1 MSTLNVSSI
10 KFWWKNHTNDKVKD
24 ELVEVKDLQSMHMQ
38 RDQTRNESIPTGDDS
53 SEKEKNYYEG
63 QQRISLSI

>member
-1 MSTLNVSSI
+1 MSTLNVTAI